1 MSVCTA
7 CFDSG
12 IIVDYCN
19 EGITFGVVEAEATY
33 VVDIK
38 HNATGKIQTFYNS
51 ESDVDGMLTIVGAK
65 IDPLQGYTITL
76 RGCEVFTICEIEYTC
91 ITFSVVNSNADAE
104 DIGVINLIDCIEC

>member
-19 EGITFGVVEAEATY
+19 EGITFGVVDAEATY

-104 DIGVINLIDCIEC
+104 DVGVINLIDCIEC

>member
-19 EGITFGVVEAEATY
+19 EGITFGVVAAEATY

-38 HNATGKIQTFYNS
+38 HNATGKVQTFYNS

-76 RGCEVFTICEIEYTC
+76 RGCEVFTICEIEYSC

-104 DIGVINLIDCIEC
+104 DVGVINLIDCIEC

>member
-38 HNATGKIQTFYNS
+38 HNATGKVQTFYNS

-76 RGCEVFTICEIEYTC
+76 RGCEVFTICEIEYSC

-104 DIGVINLIDCIEC
+104 DVGVINLIDCIEC

>member
-19 EGITFGVVEAEATY
+19 EGITFGMVEAEATY

-104 DIGVINLIDCIEC
+104 DVGVINLIDCIEC

>member
-51 ESDVDGMLTIVGAK
+51 ESDVDGMLTIVGVK

-76 RGCEVFTICEIEYTC
+76 RGCEVFTICEIEYSC
-91 ITFSVVNSNADAE
+91 ITFSVVNSNVDAE
-104 DIGVINLIDCIEC
+104 DVGVINLIDCIQC